1 MQPLPQLDRGL
12 VTDDISV
19 AINLSADDKFEAGNS
34 DYELILEPDTN
45 DLEI

>member
-34 DYELILEPDTN
+34 DYVDATSKN
-45 DLEI
+45 DIE